1 GPRRPRDDGR
11 TARGGDST
19 RASGAACARV
29 QHRRGDLVGD
39 AARQH
44 LRHRLPLRAGRY
56 REQHHL
62 CAQRARR
69 SDLGDDDDHGCDL
82 RRYRV
87 RHRAQH
93 RCHRLRLGWAAG
105 DLDRRRARV
114 HGDRPATRPR
124 SGGELWGATRHR
136 GRHLADRRARAVEFG
151 ELLACRRHGRPRHPD
166 RREQLP
172 ERCRI
177 HPGLRQWRTHREHR
191 RGRAV
196 CCSQLCWIR
205 VGGRMRADGDGA
217 SSAPEDD
224 GVSAAGSETDE
235 ITGKTRGGLLSA
247 IATGL
252 SFGLLALV
260 VLIAVLVIVVPAVI
274 NGRALTVLTSSMEP
288 GYPPGTLVVVA
299 PTAPDDIRIG
309 DVLTYQLESGK
320 ATLVTH
326 RVIEIGTS
334 TADGTRTFT
343 TKGDNND
350 IPDADP
356 VQEVQ
361 VVGTVLYAIP
371 YLGYVNTAVNGDLRA
386 LIVPVIVGGL
396 LVYAVWMVVS
406 SFRDK
411 RKKAQG
417 DGGA

>member
-1 GPRRPRDDGR
+1 
-11 TARGGDST
+11 
-19 RASGAACARV
+19 
-29 QHRRGDLVGD
+29 
-39 AARQH
+39 
-44 LRHRLPLRAGRY
+44 
-56 REQHHL
+56 
-62 CAQRARR
+62 
-69 SDLGDDDDHGCDL
+69 
-82 RRYRV
+82 
-87 RHRAQH
+87 
-93 RCHRLRLGWAAG
+93 
-105 DLDRRRARV
+105 
-114 HGDRPATRPR
+114 
-124 SGGELWGATRHR
+124 
-136 GRHLADRRARAVEFG
+136 
-151 ELLACRRHGRPRHPD
+151 
-166 RREQLP
+166 
-172 ERCRI
+172 
-177 HPGLRQWRTHREHR
+177 
-191 RGRAV
+191 
-196 CCSQLCWIR
+196 
-205 VGGRMRADGDGA
+205 
-217 SSAPEDD
+217 
-224 GVSAAGSETDE
+224 
-235 ITGKTRGGLLSA
+235 
-247 IATGL
+247 
-252 SFGLLALV
+252 
-260 VLIAVLVIVVPAVI
+260 VPAVI

>member
-1 GPRRPRDDGR
+1 
-11 TARGGDST
+11 
-19 RASGAACARV
+19 
-29 QHRRGDLVGD
+29 
-39 AARQH
+39 
-44 LRHRLPLRAGRY
+44 
-56 REQHHL
+56 
-62 CAQRARR
+62 
-69 SDLGDDDDHGCDL
+69 
-82 RRYRV
+82 
-87 RHRAQH
+87 
-93 RCHRLRLGWAAG
+93 
-105 DLDRRRARV
+105 
-114 HGDRPATRPR
+114 
-124 SGGELWGATRHR
+124 
-136 GRHLADRRARAVEFG
+136 
-151 ELLACRRHGRPRHPD
+151 
-166 RREQLP
+166 
-172 ERCRI
+172 
-177 HPGLRQWRTHREHR
+177 
-191 RGRAV
+191 
-196 CCSQLCWIR
+196 
-205 VGGRMRADGDGA
+205 MRADRDGA

-224 GVSAAGSETDE
+224 GVTAAGSETDE

-247 IATGL
+247 IGTGL

-309 DVLTYQLESGK
+309 DVLTYQLDSGK